1 MKKYYIVCATLL
13 ILTTG
18 CFEKKKSNNT
28 VEVNSSDITGKIEE
42 KNVVSNYVAY
52 VKFGPSLK
60 LNYQQTCKTAGSE
73 NNCEEPIVNSIDL
86 INESAKNMFDS
97 NSLLAS
103 QKDLASVLNN
113 IYTVAESKGTKVS
126 NVSIQSDWDGLNS
139 YLTKS
144 SNTNT
149 SYKKVNSTVTNVT
162 STQITSNIST
172 DQASELKAKEEA
184 EAKAKKEAEEK
195 AKKEAEAKA
204 KAEAEAKKKAEA
216 EAKAKAEAEAKKKA
230 EAEAKAKKEA
240 EAKKKAEAEA
250 KAKAE
255 AEKKAATIYLKDNV
269 TYRHGLF
276 HYEFSKSIPSS
287 LINTLKNAKGYV
299 VVSYTDKTME
309 LKRLFDL
316 SGKYNTTVYKGSSLE
331 SKIKA
336 AGGTGDQRGG
346 GGPEPLTKEVC
357 KEFHLIC
364 E

>member
-1 MKKYYIVCATLL
+1 
-13 ILTTG
+13 
-18 CFEKKKSNNT
+18 
-28 VEVNSSDITGKIEE
+28 
-42 KNVVSNYVAY
+42 
-52 VKFGPSLK
+52 
-60 LNYQQTCKTAGSE
+60 
-73 NNCEEPIVNSIDL
+73 
-86 INESAKNMFDS
+86 MFDS

-195 AKKEAEAKA
+195 AKK
-204 KAEAEAKKKAEA
+204 EA